1 MLREEPVAED
11 VDIKYLA
18 RITKGYSGS
27 DLRDVCKRA
36 AVYPIHDFLVE
47 ERKTRG
53 RSGSITA
60 QGSSNEGSEKHAIRK
75 MVLADFVAALKEIKP
90 TVIPCSP
97 LHNTTQHNATQHI
110 TTTQHNTTNTTN
122 TTQQKIDHFLHFRA
136 NMLRYL

>member
-1 MLREEPVAED
+1 MLRDEPVSED

-90 TVIPCSP
+90 TVMPRSTQ
-97 LHNTTQHNATQHI
+97 HNTTQHN
-110 TTTQHNTTNTTN
+110 TTQHNTTQHNTTLH
-122 TTQQKIDHFLHFRA
+122 QKLIIFFTLGRTC
-136 NMLRYL
+136 